1 MFIAP
6 LVGRVRPVAEI
17 LNRRENERKREE
29 REHSRAR
36 ATINRQVG
44 RPTTATDVGVDVED
58 VDDEE
63 GTN

>member
-1 MFIAP
+1 MSIAL
-6 LVGRVRPVAEI
+6 LVGRVGPVAEI
-17 LNRRENERKREE
+17 LNRERERKKKEGK
-29 REHSRAR
+29 STLGAR